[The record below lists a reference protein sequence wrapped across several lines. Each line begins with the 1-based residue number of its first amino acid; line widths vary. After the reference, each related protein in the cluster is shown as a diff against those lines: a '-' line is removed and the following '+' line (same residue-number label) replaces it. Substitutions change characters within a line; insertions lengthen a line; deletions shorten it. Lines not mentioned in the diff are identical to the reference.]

1 MSPLQMQTM
10 MPDIKEMFV
19 NIRPYLDTHIGDI
32 YGIEQPLFSDR
43 LKIAGRCDCI
53 GMWDGVLSII
63 DWKTSSRL
71 KDKNHIENY
80 FMQATAYSEMFEER
94 TSMPIEQ
101 LVIAI
106 AVEGETLPQIFIE
119 KIFESHVDWMELIN
133 NDDNYKNILQ
143 VKIQKEFKTTP
154 DYIELSHTENGY
166 EMGVFLCLGK
176 QIYDFKPEEAT
187 NYTELNSFQK
197 IQERLL
203 EKGFV
208 FIFLTKSIHKIKK
221 KAEQAACQEAINLIS

>member
-1 MSPLQMQTM
+1 
-10 MPDIKEMFV
+10 MFV

-94 TSMPIEQ
+94 TNMPIEQ

-119 KIFESHVDWMELIN
+119 K
-133 NDDNYKNILQ
+133 KQ
-143 VKIQKEFKTTP
+143 
-154 DYIELSHTENGY
+154 DYLTMTNRYI
-166 EMGVFLCLGK
+166 GK
-176 QIYDFKPEEAT
+176 YH
-187 NYTELNSFQK
+187 
-197 IQERLL
+197 
-203 EKGFV
+203 
-208 FIFLTKSIHKIKK
+208 LTH
-221 KAEQAACQEAINLIS
+221 